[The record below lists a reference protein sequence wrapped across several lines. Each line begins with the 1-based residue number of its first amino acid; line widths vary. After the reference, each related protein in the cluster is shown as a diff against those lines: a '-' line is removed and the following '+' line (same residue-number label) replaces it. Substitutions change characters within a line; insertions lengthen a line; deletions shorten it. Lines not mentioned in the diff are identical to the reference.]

1 MKIAFSQAEQEIQ
14 KVAQAFAENEVAPLA
29 KEIDEEAR
37 FPEETFDKM
46 VKLGF
51 TGIGIPTEFGG
62 SGGSTVAKAILVSE
76 IAKKCAST
84 AAILSI
90 HGVFQQGVYQ
100 FGTKEQKEF
109 YLPQVA
115 TGGKHGAFALTEP
128 DAGSDA
134 AAVKTTAVLDGDE
147 YVLNGTKCFITGGN
161 RADYVL
167 VIAST
172 DRSKGVKGLTAFIV
186 PKEAPGFS
194 VGKVE
199 DKFGIRASDTAELI
213 FQDCRI
219 PKENMLGKEGAGF
232 RYAMILLDAARIG
245 IAAQAVGIAE
255 GALEMATQ
263 YMNER
268 VQFGKPIAALQGLQW
283 YIADMATRV
292 EAAKWLT
299 FRAASLHDEGA
310 PFGKEA
316 AMAKLFAAE
325 TARFV
330 ANLAQQIHGGYGYM
344 RDYPIERYVRDAKVT
359 EVYEGTSEIQ
369 KVVISR
375 YVLG

>member
-1 MKIAFSQAEQEIQ
+1 MKIAFTQAEQEIQ

-29 KEIDEEAR
+29 KEIDEQAR

-62 SGGSTVAKAILVSE
+62 SGGSTVAKVILVSE

-109 YLPQVA
+109 YLPQV
-115 TGGKHGAFALTEP
+115 TSGGKHGAFALTEP

-255 GALEMATQ
+255 GALELATQ

-283 YIADMATRV
+283 YIADMATRT

-325 TARFV
+325 TSRFV